1 MKFVH
6 LVTKYKW
13 YDLID
18 RGKKRIEFRDAS
30 DYWAKRLE
38 GATHAIF
45 HRGYTS
51 VTMTWNIKKKVKAFG
66 VFEIHLG
73 KRM

>member
-1 MKFVH
+1 MKSVH
-6 LVTKYKW
+6 LVTKHKW

-18 RGKKRIEFRDAS
+18 QKKKRIEYRTANS
-30 DYWAKRLE
+30 YWAKRLE
-38 GATHAIF
+38 GATHTIF
-45 HRGYTS
+45 HRGYSST
-51 VTMTWNIKKKVKAFG
+51 TMTWKIKKIIEARG